1 MTSESDPN
9 WKVSVNAL
17 IETSDGIL
25 LVKPSYKKGWD
36 LPGGIVEFNESPVEG
51 LRREVIEE
59 LGTSAEIGGLRCADY
74 IHSDWERRPVI
85 MLIFSATISI
95 NEVCIDGQELINWRI
110 VSRDVALDAVSKNMR
125 IRLNRIWSNTLIYG
139 ESPQ

>member
-1 MTSESDPN
+1 
-9 WKVSVNAL
+9 
-17 IETSDGIL
+17 
-25 LVKPSYKKGWD
+25 
-36 LPGGIVEFNESPVEG
+36 
-51 LRREVIEE
+51 
-59 LGTSAEIGGLRCADY
+59 
-74 IHSDWERRPVI
+74 